1 MTEPSAMPPAT
12 GLTRRGLML
21 VLSSPSGA
29 GKTTLARRLLALEPQ
44 LKLSISVTTR
54 KPRPGDQEARDYYFR
69 DEAEFDRMRDAGEF
83 LEWARVHSNLYGTPR
98 KAVMEALARG
108 EDMLFDIDWQGARQL
123 SESAS
128 ADLVRIFVLPPSVP
142 ELLQRLQVRAT
153 DSPQV
158 IEARMAEAVNEIS
171 HWAEYDYVVVNAD
184 LERSVAQLHM
194 ILTAERLRRERQ
206 MGLNAFARALQDG
219 LQGIDRSK
227 LRAGDATPA
236 STKPKPT

>member
-1 MTEPSAMPPAT
+1 MGPQAT

-69 DEAEFDRMRDAGEF
+69 DETEFNRMRDAGEF

-98 KAVMEALARG
+98 KAVMDALARG

-123 SESAS
+123 SESAG
-128 ADLVRIFVLPPSVP
+128 ADLVRIFVLPPSVQ
-142 ELLQRLQVRAT
+142 ELSKRLTVRAT
-153 DSPQV
+153 DSAEV
-158 IEARMAEAVNEIS
+158 IKARLAEAVTEIS

-184 LERSVAQLHM
+184 LEQSVSQLHT

-206 MGLNAFARALQDG
+206 MGLNAFARGLQDG
-219 LQGIDRSK
+219 LRGIDVQ
-227 LRAGDATPA
+227 APPA
-236 STKPKPT
+236 SNNPKPT

>member
-1 MTEPSAMPPAT
+1 LAEAT
-12 GLTRRGLML
+12 TMTRRGLML

-54 KPRPGDQEARDYYFR
+54 KPRPGEVEGRDYFFR

-83 LEWARVHSNLYGTPR
+83 LEWARVHSNFYGTPR
-98 KAVMEALARG
+98 SAVMAALARG
-108 EDMLFDIDWQGARQL
+108 EDVLFDIDWQGARQL
-123 SESAS
+123 RESAS
-128 ADLVRIFVLPPSVP
+128 ADLVRVFVLPPSVP
-142 ELLQRLQVRAT
+142 ELLKRLTVRAT
-153 DSPQV
+153 DSADV

-184 LERSVAQLHM
+184 LDRSVAQLHT
-194 ILTAERLRRERQ
+194 ILTAEQLRRDRQ

-219 LQGIDRSK
+219 LQAIDGASA
-227 LRAGDATPA
+227 LAAPAASPRAKRPA
-236 STKPKPT
+236 GKPKPA